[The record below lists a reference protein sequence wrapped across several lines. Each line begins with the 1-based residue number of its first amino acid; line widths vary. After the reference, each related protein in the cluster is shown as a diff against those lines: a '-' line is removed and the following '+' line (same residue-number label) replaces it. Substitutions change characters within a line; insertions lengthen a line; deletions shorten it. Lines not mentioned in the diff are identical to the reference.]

1 MSTKFRNIVI
11 SERNYNVL
19 KDMGKTGESFND
31 VLTSVLKELSGGS
44 LEGES
49 ERG

>member
-19 KDMGKTGESFND
+19 KDMGRAGESFND
-31 VLTSVLKELSGGS
+31 VLTSVLKELSRS
-44 LEGES
+44 LEGDS